1 MTNIWRSE
9 EGARAVQQQYV
20 RVLDSWPVPHER
32 LRLPTREGDTFV
44 LAWGAHA
51 APPLILLQ
59 GSGANTAMW
68 LQDASAWAPHFRIYA
83 VDIIGE
89 PGLSV
94 ASRPP
99 LVPARYADW
108 FDDVLTGLGL
118 GRVSIMGVSLGGW
131 VALSFATQCP
141 ERVERLALLSPSG
154 IGRQRVWS
162 LLKLMPLLLL
172 GARGRRKIME
182 MVAPQPSG
190 SQPTDW
196 GPLGPLLSLTF
207 KHFRPRRG
215 RIPRFS
221 DGELHRL
228 TMPALLIVGGRDV
241 LLRSEESARR
251 LERHA
256 VQASVRLLPDAGH
269 LISHQTLGILDFLR
283 GHPGPQYQA

>member
-9 EGARAVQQQYV
+9 EGARAVQQQYA

-44 LAWGAHA
+44 LAWGAQT

-68 LQDASAWAPHFRIYA
+68 LQDATSWAPHFRIYA
-83 VDIIGE
+83 VDVIGE

-99 LVPARYADW
+99 LVPARYAYW
-108 FDDVLTGLGL
+108 LDDVLKGLGL
-118 GRVSIMGVSLGGW
+118 GSVSIMGVSLGGW

-141 ERVERLALLSPSG
+141 ERVERLVLLCPSG
-154 IGRQRVWS
+154 IGRQRVWP
-162 LLKLMPLLLL
+162 LLKAMPLLFL
-172 GARGRRKIME
+172 GARGRRKVME
-182 MVAPQPSG
+182 MIAPQPSG
-190 SQPTDW
+190 SQRADW

-221 DGELHRL
+221 DDELGELK
-228 TMPALLIVGGRDV
+228 MPVLLIVGGRDV
-241 LLRSEESARR
+241 LLKLEESARR

-256 VQASVRLLPDAGH
+256 VQASVRLLPDVGH
-269 LISHQTLGILDFLR
+269 VILHQTQGILDFLR
-283 GHPGPQYQA
+283 GHPSPQIQA